1 MKAAFR
7 KLAAFN
13 KYSVLRNLAFSF
25 LFILFFV
32 VVLYVLI
39 NSPA

>member
-1 MKAAFR
+1 MKAALK
-7 KLAAFN
+7 KLTQHTL
-13 KYSVLRNLAFSF
+13 VRNIFFSF
-25 LFILFFV
+25 LFVLFFV

>member
-1 MKAAFR
+1 MKAVLKKFAT
-7 KLAAFN
+7 LN
-13 KYSVLRNLAFSF
+13 KNSVLRSLLFSF